1 MKTMN
6 MDQIGQGRAYPNPAD
21 AVAASS
27 GTYHDMA
34 NDMTAEE
41 KLPMSAF
48 PMAPAPTAFTVVR
61 RMGGSR

>member
-1 MKTMN
+1 MKMIS

-21 AVAASS
+21 AIAASE
-27 GTYHDMA
+27 GKYHDMA
-34 NDMTAEE
+34 NDMTTEE

-48 PMAPAPTAFTVVR
+48 PMAPAPTAFMVTR